1 MLTRLAL
8 QLTLK
13 MITVSVYCL
22 SISSKNLSQ
31 ISCSISALK
40 TKKVNDEVWFTEVRI
55 SFETNLKSALTSN
68 KMTPA

>member
-68 KMTPA
+68 KIKPA